1 MSTGFKLRNGT
12 ILLSTEA
19 PGGIYNAAQLKK
31 IASLCEGEVAIV
43 KATEDQRLALCV
55 KPEQAATIANELKSI
70 GLGIRHYQ
78 DGLHH
83 PTSCIGELCPD
94 HEQDALGSALDISQQ
109 LDAIKLSSPLKIG
122 INGCARCCVPC
133 HTLDISVVGDAAGYR
148 LHLGGKNSQ
157 LPEMASFMA
166 EGIPPSELPGLILK
180 VIALYQ
186 QHAEPAE
193 SLQEVIERVG
203 SNAFI
208 SVLAPYSQDAAGD
221 ADPFAT
227 TPTTQEP
234 EQQLADE
241 PFGTT
246 EEPLNLSSDDDLEVS
261 EDLSMPAEDT
271 FMEDTISS
279 DSLPD
284 LDLSPEEMAGDG
296 TETELATDDLTTSA
310 LEVAAVEPDDELS
323 LIENED
329 LSMDAMAEVDLSAIS
344 NEDSFGGD
352 INPNSGAMADLAGE
366 VEISSHGDAAH
377 DISLA
382 DDFGEDDLLV
392 STAPQESAISQTLQ
406 IDFDALPEAELI
418 DSELTEASIDV
429 SDVMKASAVHT
440 TTTETIDDM
449 GDVDD
454 LNLDEI
460 NLAGPI
466 EPTPVQAVTEAEAIT
481 SEEVPVDEDA
491 YEQQLTASIAAQ
503 EQLVDQTHSDE
514 ERESALEF
522 LNDTDTSLEESS
534 FEEESEL
541 EDEQLATSSI
551 KGISEALISTTD
563 EIDEFDELESTDPH
577 DHLPLSEVVGS
588 SPLKS
593 KAPTLLRGENSFE
606 ASAPTKNPTSTWSFS
621 GFDIDASANPVISFA
636 NGVQI
641 TLTEDA
647 IANGSINI
655 GGHQILLASINGGI
669 EIKMDGMKMF
679 LPKAA

>member
-31 IASLCEGEVAIV
+31 IAALCEGEVAIV

-55 KPEQAATIANELKSI
+55 KPEQAATIAKELKSI

-148 LHLGGKNSQ
+148 MHLGGKNSQ

-166 EGIPPSELPGLILK
+166 DGIPPSELPGLILK

-186 QHAEPAE
+186 THATPSE

-203 SNAFI
+203 SNEFI
-208 SVLAPYSQDAAGD
+208 SILAPYSQDAAGD

-227 TPTTQEP
+227 ANEPSETSQEP
-234 EQQLADE
+234 ELS
-241 PFGTT
+241 T
-246 EEPLNLSSDDDLEVS
+246 EEGLTLSEEPSMLENEPITQDVSTDENLQ
-261 EDLSMPAEDT
+261 
-271 FMEDTISS
+271 
-279 DSLPD
+279 D
-284 LDLSPEEMAGDG
+284 LDLSPEVMAGEVTDF
-296 TETELATDDLTTSA
+296 ELTDEHAATPASEVSA
-310 LEVAAVEPDDELS
+310 EEPDAQLS
-323 LIENED
+323 LIENEE
-329 LSMDAMAEVDLSAIS
+329 LSMDTMAEVDLTAMS
-344 NEDSFGGD
+344 NEDLFGGD
-352 INPNSGAMADLAGE
+352 INPNSGAMADLPGE
-366 VEISSHGDAAH
+366 VEISLHGDAAH
-377 DISLA
+377 DISLS
-382 DDFGEDDLLV
+382 DDFGEDDLDSV
-392 STAPQESAISQTLQ
+392 EAPHETTAFQAND
-406 IDFDALPEAELI
+406 IDLDALPEVELI
-418 DSELTEASIDV
+418 DTELTEATIDV
-429 SDVMKASAVHT
+429 SDVMKASLANSQSNST
-440 TTTETIDDM
+440 PDDDLDL
-449 GDVDD
+449 GTLDD
-454 LNLDEI
+454 LNLDDSGDIALDTTVASAPSLPVTE
-460 NLAGPI
+460 
-466 EPTPVQAVTEAEAIT
+466 ETPVENA
-481 SEEVPVDEDA
+481 PVDEAD

-514 ERESALEF
+514 ERDHALDV
-522 LNDTDTSLEESS
+522 LSDTDTSLDDSS
-534 FEEESEL
+534 FAEDGELVDDQMETASTEDLSEE
-541 EDEQLATSSI
+541 APPAP
-551 KGISEALISTTD
+551 EA
-563 EIDEFDELESTDPH
+563 IDDFEEFEEFESTNPH
-577 DHLPLSEVVGS
+577 DHLPLSEVVGTT
-588 SPLKS
+588 PLKS
-593 KAPTLLRGENSFE
+593 AAPTLLRGQPSFE
-606 ASAPTKNPTSTWSFS
+606 TTTPIKKPTNSWSFS

-641 TLTEDA
+641 TLTEEA

-655 GGHQILLASINGGI
+655 GGHNIILASINGGI